1 MTGIQILRHV
11 LHLFGT
17 VIPACLIAALV
28 VIVLADVIARNFLAM
43 SILWAHEFAVILLS
57 ATVWFGLT
65 GAAMSGQMFGI
76 SLFVDL
82 LPPRAAHVARL
93 IADVLVMLI
102 AGAVIHAAWAQI
114 STARFTKFL
123 SLGWPKWI
131 VAALLAAGM
140 AMIILTRILQLA
152 GRVRGN
158 RK

>member
-1 MTGIQILRHV
+1 MTRIQILRLV
-11 LHLFGT
+11 LHIFGT

-76 SLFVDL
+76 SLFVDR
-82 LPPRAAHVARL
+82 LPPRAGQLARM
-93 IADVLVMLI
+93 IADLLVMLI
-102 AGAVIHAAWAQI
+102 AAAVIHAAWAQI

-131 VAALLAAGM
+131 VAVLLAAGM
-140 AMIILTRILQLA
+140 ALIILTRIIQLA

-158 RK
+158 QK

>member
-1 MTGIQILRHV
+1 MRLV
-11 LHLFGT
+11 LHFFGT
-17 VIPACLIAALV
+17 VLPACLIAALV

-43 SILWAHEFAVILLS
+43 SILWAHDFAVILLS

-76 SLFVDL
+76 SLFVDR
-82 LPPRAAHVARL
+82 LPLRAAQVAQL
-93 IADVLVMLI
+93 IADLLVMMI
-102 AGAVIHAAWAQI
+102 AAAAIHAAWAQI

-131 VAALLAAGM
+131 LAALLAAGM
-140 AMIILTRILQLA
+140 ALIIVTRIVQLTE
-152 GRVRGN
+152 RVREN